1 MKMEES
7 QAVME
12 MMKIIAKWD
21 PFKYGE
27 DFYETEAVDIVQAV
41 YSEDRADKLAATIQD
56 IFEASFEQKLPIE
69 GCQKAAEAASV
80 HKKRLLHPLKTGGSA
95 GFFIE

>member
-1 MKMEES
+1 MEES

-27 DFYETEAVDIVQAV
+27 EFYETEAVDIVQAV
-41 YSEDRADKLAATIQD
+41 YREDRAGKLAEAIQD
-56 IFEASFEQKLPIE
+56 IFEVSFEQKLPIE
-69 GCQKAAEAASV
+69 DCQKAAGQ
-80 HKKRLLHPLKTGGSA
+80 LLLIKESSSCTP
-95 GFFIE
+95 

>member
-41 YSEDRADKLAATIQD
+41 YSEDRADKLAAAIQD

-69 GCQKAAEAASV
+69 GCQKAAEQ
-80 HKKRLLHPLKTGGSA
+80 LLSIKESSSCTP
-95 GFFIE
+95 